1 MAEPLWRGGET
12 HHTVSAAGAFL
23 RTLQDQLGG
32 SIPFP
37 RFMQEALYNP
47 SFGYYSARIQ
57 AVGRR
62 GDFSTMATLDGSLAR
77 GVARWIQKNGAR
89 DVIEIGAGSGQL
101 ARDILADLG
110 WWKRLR
116 IHYHIVEVSS
126 PLREAQRKL
135 LKGLRVTWHET
146 LPAALEATSGRG
158 HIFSNE
164 LVDAFPCRV
173 LELTPTG
180 WQELHLQL
188 EGGRLREILKP
199 CDLPDSTVFQHPFTI
214 GQRVEVHESYRDWLQ
229 AWIPGWKSGS
239 MLTIDYG
246 DTMPRLYHRRPAGSL
261 RGYAA
266 HQVLSGADIYQA
278 PGRCDI
284 TADVNFSD
292 LEGWG
297 EKMGLRKISH
307 SNLADFLAPT
317 LPARFQ
323 SAAEAFRVLEQT
335 RVGKIA

>member
-1 MAEPLWRGGET
+1 
-12 HHTVSAAGAFL
+12 
-23 RTLQDQLGG
+23 
-32 SIPFP
+32 
-37 RFMQEALYNP
+37 
-47 SFGYYSARIQ
+47 
-57 AVGRR
+57 
-62 GDFSTMATLDGSLAR
+62 MATLDGSLAR

-101 ARDILADLG
+101 ARDILTSLG

-116 IHYHIVEVSS
+116 LRYHIVEVST
-126 PLREAQRKL
+126 PLREAQKKL
-135 LKGLRVTWHET
+135 LRGRRVTWHET
-146 LPAALEATSGRG
+146 LPAALEATSGRA

-173 LELTPTG
+173 FELTPTG
-180 WQELHLQL
+180 WLELHLKL
-188 EGGRLREILKP
+188 EGGRLREILMP
-199 CDLPDSTVFQHPFTI
+199 CELPESTIFQHPASI

-246 DTMPRLYHRRPAGSL
+246 DTMPMLYHRRPAGSL

-292 LEGWG
+292 LEAWG
-297 EKMGLRKISH
+297 EKTGLRKISH
-307 SNLADFLAPT
+307 SNLADFLSPP

-335 RVGKIA
+335 RDGKIA

>member
-1 MAEPLWRGGET
+1 M
-12 HHTVSAAGAFL
+12 SAAGVFL
-23 RTLQDQLGG
+23 RTLQDELGG
-32 SIPFP
+32 SIPFH
-37 RFMQEALYNP
+37 RYMQEALYNP

-57 AVGRR
+57 SVGRR
-62 GDFSTMATLDGSLAR
+62 GDFSTMATLDGSLAK
-77 GVARWIQKNGAR
+77 GIARWIQNNAAR

-101 ARDILADLG
+101 ARGILADLG

-116 IHYHIVEVSS
+116 IRYHIVEVST

-135 LKGLRVTWHET
+135 LKGLRVTWHESLT
-146 LPAALEATSGRG
+146 AALEATSGSA

-173 LELTPTG
+173 FEHTPTG

-199 CDLPDSTVFQHPFTI
+199 CELPESTVFQHPPTI

-229 AWIPGWKSGS
+229 AWTPSWKAGA

-246 DTMPRLYHRRPAGSL
+246 DTIPTLYHRRPAGSL

-266 HQVLSGADIYQA
+266 HQVLSGPDIYLA

-292 LEGWG
+292 LEAWG
-297 EKMGLRKISH
+297 EKTGLRQISH
-307 SNLADFLAPT
+307 SSLADFLGPNLPT
-317 LPARFQ
+317 RFR
-323 SAAEAFRVLEQT
+323 SAAEAFRVLEQR